1 MASTRRAPLTAPVRR
16 ARVRPGLASSGT
28 GRLILGLGAV
38 LIGATVV
45 GLVALWPVADAVKPP
60 PGSVPGSTLRADVV
74 AVRVTPCEMP
84 GQEGCR
90 VARARLQE
98 GSETGRV
105 VEFRADSAGRNEL
118 VEVADAV
125 RLTKNAVPPGADASK
140 IAPYAFSGFERR
152 APLLWLALGFVAIVV
167 AFGRWRGVRSLVG
180 LAISLLV
187 VAEFVVPAI
196 IGGRDPVAVAVV
208 GAMAIML
215 TTIVF
220 AHGAGAKSLA
230 AILGTTFSLGLTV
243 VLASVFT
250 GLTELS
256 GMASDQS
263 VLLVVGQDQ
272 VSLRGLVLAGMIIG
286 ALGVLDDVTVSQASA
301 VMALRAADP
310 TQGARALYQGALS
323 VGRDHVA
330 ATVNTLV
337 LAYVGAALPT
347 VLLFSVAGTSFG
359 EVVNNESVAQE
370 IVATLVGSIG
380 LIAAVP
386 VTTALAAAFA
396 RSLPVDGARSAAHL
410 HAH

>member
-1 MASTRRAPLTAPVRR
+1 M
-16 ARVRPGLASSGT
+16 
-28 GRLILGLGAV
+28 
-38 LIGATVV
+38 
-45 GLVALWPVADAVKPP
+45 
-60 PGSVPGSTLRADVV
+60 
-74 AVRVTPCEMP
+74 
-84 GQEGCR
+84 
-90 VARARLQE
+90 
-98 GSETGRV
+98 
-105 VEFRADSAGRNEL
+105 VEFPADSAGRNEL
-118 VEVADAV
+118 VAVGDAV
-125 RLTKNAVPPGADASK
+125 RLTENEVPPGADAAQ
-140 IAPYAFSGFERR
+140 IPPYSLSGFERR
-152 APLLWLALGFVAIVV
+152 APLLWLALGFMAVV
-167 AFGRWRGVRSLVG
+167 VVFGRWRGLRSLVG

-187 VAEFVVPAI
+187 VAKFVVPAI
-196 IGGRDPVAVAVV
+196 VGGRDPVAVAVV

-215 TTIVF
+215 TTILF
-220 AHGAGAKSLA
+220 AHGAGPKSLA
-230 AILGTTFSLGLTV
+230 AVLGTSFSLGLTV
-243 VLASVFT
+243 VLAMLFT

-310 TQGARALYQGALS
+310 TQGARALYRGALA

-386 VTTALAAAFA
+386 VTTALAAMLA
-396 RSLPVDGARSAAHL
+396 RSVPVDRVRHAGHM